1 MKKFITMLIAISM
14 GLTVMLTG
22 CNRDD
27 KGKVDAAQDG
37 KVVEVEGQQDQYGWF
52 PHMRLTFDG
61 DTLTEVY
68 FDYIDD
74 NGAKKSDD
82 EEYNSTMK
90 EKTGVSGKEA
100 MEMLRQNLIGVQN
113 PMAVDI
119 VAGAT
124 QTSTEFIS
132 MADQAYKQYFNGEV
146 SANNY
151 GNGDPVTTQDDK
163 GVTDDQSKQN
173 QPEGEKAPTYD
184 NGGDG
189 SPNSPENNKNAEGES
204 SATAGG
210 GEAGG
215 GSGAAG
221 GGATAE

>member
-1 MKKFITMLIAISM
+1 MTMLMVSL
-14 GLTVMLTG
+14 GCVMLLTG
-22 CNRDD
+22 CGRDD
-27 KGKVDAAQDG
+27 QDKVDSAADG
-37 KVVEVEGQQDQYGWF
+37 QVVELEGQQDQYGWF

-68 FDYIDD
+68 FEYIDD

-90 EKTGVSGKEA
+90 EKTGVSAKEA
-100 MEMLRQNLIGVQN
+100 QEMLRQNLIAVQN
-113 PMAVDI
+113 PTAVDI
-119 VAGAT
+119 VTGAT
-124 QTSTEFIS
+124 QTSTEFIA

-151 GNGDPVTTQDDK
+151 GNGDPTTTTDDK
-163 GVTDDQSKQN
+163 GITDDKKAQEQKPQDEN
-173 QPEGEKAPTYD
+173 APTYD

-189 SPNSPENNKNAEGES
+189 SPNSPENNKNSES
-204 SATAGG
+204 KSDAATTGS

-215 GSGAAG
+215 GAGAAG
-221 GGATAE
+221 SGATAE

>member
-14 GLTVMLTG
+14 GLSVMLTG

-27 KGKVDAAQDG
+27 KGKVESAQDG

-68 FDYIDD
+68 FDYVDD

-113 PMAVDI
+113 PMSVDI

-124 QTSTEFIS
+124 QTSTEFIA

-151 GNGDPVTTQDDK
+151 GNGDPITTTDDK
-163 GVTDDQSKQN
+163 GVTDDPNKQN
-173 QPEGEKAPTYD
+173 QPEGENAPTYD

-189 SPNSPENNKNAEGES
+189 SPNSGENSKNAQGSEGASES
-204 SATAGG
+204 
-210 GEAGG
+210 
-215 GSGAAG
+215 G
-221 GGATAE
+221 GGAGPAGEGAAAE

>member
-14 GLTVMLTG
+14 GLSVMLTG
-22 CNRDD
+22 CSRDD
-27 KGKVDAAQDG
+27 QGKVDAAEGGQ
-37 KVVEVEGQQDQYGWF
+37 VVEVEGQQDQYGWF
-52 PHMRLTFDG
+52 PHMRLTFNG

-74 NGAKKSDD
+74 AGAKKSDD

-113 PMAVDI
+113 PQAVDI

-124 QTSTEFIS
+124 QTSTEFIA
-132 MADQAYKQYFNGEV
+132 MAEQAYNQYFNGEV
-146 SANNY
+146 SSNNY
-151 GNGDPVTTQDDK
+151 GNGDPTTTTDDK
-163 GVTDDQSKQN
+163 GMTDKEGSQSN
-173 QPEGEKAPTYD
+173 AEGENAPTYD

-189 SPNSPENNKNAEGES
+189 SPNSPENNKNAEGGAS
-204 SATAGG
+204 

-215 GSGAAG
+215 GAGAAGSGAA
-221 GGATAE
+221 AE

>member
-1 MKKFITMLIAISM
+1 MKKFIMTLITVSM
-14 GLTVMLTG
+14 GLAVMLTG

-27 KGKVDAAQDG
+27 AGKVESAENGQ
-37 KVVEVEGQQDQYGWF
+37 VVEVEGQQDQYGWF
-52 PHMRLTFDG
+52 PQMRLTFNG
-61 DTLTEVY
+61 DTLTEVF

-100 MEMLRQNLIGVQN
+100 MEMLRQNLIAVQN
-113 PMAVDI
+113 PMSVDI

-124 QTSTEFIS
+124 QTSTEFVN

-151 GNGDPVTTQDDK
+151 GNGDPTTTTDDK
-163 GVTDDQSKQN
+163 GVTDDTSKQN
-173 QPEGEKAPTYD
+173 QPQGENAPTYD

-189 SPNSPENNKNAEGES
+189 SPNSPENSKNAEGS

-210 GEAGG
+210 AEAGG
-215 GSGAAG
+215 GAGAAG